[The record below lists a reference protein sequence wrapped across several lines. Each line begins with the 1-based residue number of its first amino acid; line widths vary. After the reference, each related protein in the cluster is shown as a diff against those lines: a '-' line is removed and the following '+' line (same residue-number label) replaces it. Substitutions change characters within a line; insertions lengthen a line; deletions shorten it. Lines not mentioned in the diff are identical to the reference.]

1 MTGNDSPGDDR
12 EASVEDVATY
22 SVAELGEAINISLRQ
37 GLGAGVWVR
46 GEIQGFNGR
55 GTHAY
60 FRLVD
65 DTDGVK
71 ASIDVAWFAF
81 QRSRLRPVLARAGLE
96 LADGLKVRIFGAVD
110 FYAPSGRISL
120 KMSDVDT
127 RHTLGELALG
137 REALIRR
144 LRESGR
150 YDANRSRSLPVVP
163 LTVGVVTSIGSAAWH
178 DFTAEITRS
187 GLGFRLVA
195 VDARVQGDEAPA
207 MVAGAIGHLASRG
220 DVDVVAV
227 IRGGGS
233 KTDLAAFDTEVI
245 ADAIATCPLPVFT
258 GIGHEIDVS
267 VADEVAYRSFKTPTA
282 VAVGLIE
289 RVRGF
294 VEATEDVWSRIAHRA
309 RAQLEVADARLV
321 ARRDELARRPVRAL
335 DAAERHLGMLETHL
349 RAHDPVRVMAR
360 GWSITRSADG
370 RVLTSTDQVNVGD
383 HLTTTLASGT
393 FTSTV
398 EEIS

>member
-1 MTGNDSPGDDR
+1 MSDTESLDESMA
-12 EASVEDVATY
+12 EAGTF
-22 SVAELGEAINISLRQ
+22 SVAELADAINLSLRH

-81 QRSRLRPVLARAGLE
+81 QRSKLRPVLARAGLE
-96 LADGLKVRIFGAVD
+96 LADGIKVRIFGAID
-110 FYAPSGRISL
+110 FYAPSGRLSL

-137 REALIRR
+137 REALVRR
-144 LRESGR
+144 LRDSGR
-150 YDANRSRSLPVVP
+150 YDANRHRILPPVP
-163 LTVGVVTSIGSAAWH
+163 LAVGVVTSIGSAAWH

-187 GLGFRLVA
+187 ELGFRLVA
-195 VDARVQGDEAPA
+195 ADARVQGDEAPV
-207 MVAGAIGHLASRG
+207 MVSAALDQLAARG
-220 DVDVVAV
+220 DLDAVVL

-245 ADAIATCPLPVFT
+245 ADAIARCPLPVFT

-267 VADEVAYRSFKTPTA
+267 VADEVAHRSFKTPTA
-282 VAVGLIE
+282 VAVGLVE
-289 RVRGF
+289 QVRSF
-294 VEATEDVWSRIAHRA
+294 VDSSENTWARIAQRA
-309 RAQLEVADARLV
+309 GALLDVADARVV
-321 ARRDELARRPVRAL
+321 ARREELARRPIKAL
-335 DAAERHLGMLETHL
+335 DAADRHLASLEAQM

-360 GWSITRSADG
+360 GWSITRDAQG
-370 RVLTSTDQVNVGD
+370 VIVTSTDQIAPGGQV
-383 HLTTTLASGT
+383 TTSLASGS

-398 EEIS
+398 EEVT